1 MWRQRRG
8 RPPSG
13 PSIAGSG
20 FDSDSPDDVCTKVKY
35 ATRGGLGGVFIW
47 ELGQDKRV
55 PGQAEGGLLLEAATA
70 AAASSA
76 IDHYAGYVPGD
87 ELYF

>member
-20 FDSDSPDDVCTKVKY
+20 IDSDLPDNIRTKVGY
-35 ATRGGLGGVFIW
+35 AARGGLGGVFIW

-55 PGQAEGGLLLEAATA
+55 PGQAEGSLLLEAATA

-76 IDHYAGYVPGD
+76 VDRYAGYVPGD
-87 ELYF
+87 EL

>member
-1 MWRQRRG
+1 MWRQRQG

-13 PSIAGSG
+13 PSIAGSVI
-20 FDSDSPDDVCTKVKY
+20 DSDLPDDVRTKVGY
-35 ATRGGLGGVFIW
+35 AARGGLGGVFIW

-55 PGQAEGGLLLEAATA
+55 PGQAKEGLLPEAAAA

-76 IDHYAGYVPGD
+76 VDRYAGYVLGN
-87 ELYF
+87 EL